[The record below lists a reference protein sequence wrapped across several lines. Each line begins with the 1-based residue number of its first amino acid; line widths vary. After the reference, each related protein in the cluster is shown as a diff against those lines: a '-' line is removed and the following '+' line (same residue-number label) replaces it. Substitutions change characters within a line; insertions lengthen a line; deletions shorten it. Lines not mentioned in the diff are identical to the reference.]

1 VIYTDEERAAI
12 EAFFERA
19 TTSELRY
26 VVPRGYQ
33 NLPEEVPGG
42 DVDVVVHEDDYAEAI
57 RLCERVGFE
66 ATSVSTRLTDLAA
79 RGLQNYGRVV
89 QLLVSDPR
97 VLYDEVRS
105 AVWSTDPEERVSSSY
120 DEFKGFHGDAIVHLA
135 NHLAYTSPMNGQKVR
150 VDPLVER
157 RLHERSRVCECV
169 RVPDPPDELAHLL
182 CRGVF
187 DNEGEFPD
195 YYVEWCEQLRR
206 TVLENPRMEAEL
218 DELLSLLFFAADTAV
233 KTCLEKSEYDEI
245 KRRLLRFS
253 GY

>member
-1 VIYTDEERAAI
+1 MIYTEEERAAI
-12 EAFFERA
+12 EAFFHRA

-33 NLPEEVPGG
+33 NLPKEVPGG
-42 DVDVVVHEDDYAEAI
+42 DVDVVVHEDDYAEAM
-57 RLCERVGFE
+57 RLFERVGFE

-89 QLLVSDPR
+89 QHLVSDPR
-97 VLYDEVRS
+97 VLFDEVRS
-105 AVWSTDPEERVSSSY
+105 AVGSTDPEERVSSSY
-120 DEFKGFHGDAIVHLA
+120 DEFKRVHGGVIVHLA

-150 VDPLVER
+150 VNPLVER
-157 RLHERSRVCECV
+157 RLHERSRVRDGV
-169 RVPDPPDELAHLL
+169 RVPSPPDELAHLL

-206 TVLENPRMEAEL
+206 RVLEDPTMEAEL
-218 DELLSLLFFAADTAV
+218 DELLSLLFFAADTV
-233 KTCLEKSEYDEI
+233 VQTCLEESEYDEM

-253 GY
+253 EY